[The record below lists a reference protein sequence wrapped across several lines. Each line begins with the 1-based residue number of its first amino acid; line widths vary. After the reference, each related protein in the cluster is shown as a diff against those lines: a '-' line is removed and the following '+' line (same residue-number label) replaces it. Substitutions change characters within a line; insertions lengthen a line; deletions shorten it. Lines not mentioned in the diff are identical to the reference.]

1 MSNELATYIPSD
13 PLDASRWSRLM
24 ARFMD
29 THPTEEA
36 LEPLFAHAEGPT
48 LERLLETLAGDPEAM
63 AEDHA
68 LLAWEALDVD
78 DLEAAQPPFE
88 AAFAL
93 APHHPEVR
101 ILEAV
106 LKLEPEARAE
116 RLEALA
122 GELRAALDEESQA
135 AMSAEEGVEDIGC
148 LRLHRCLREWA
159 YTLGELDR
167 PAEVVALA
175 DEIFRESGA
184 DAFGIF
190 PLFVHAALQVEDLD
204 ILDTW
209 TARMGTDS
217 PALMHW
223 LQTYLQHTAD
233 QPGAAFQSLRRARKA
248 TSGVDVALFKCE
260 AALPGLADL
269 PEGSEAPDL
278 PLPTDPA
285 SAAVVR
291 ILGPDL
297 SATPAFMA
305 WLRKMRTM
313 K

>member
-1 MSNELATYIPSD
+1 MSHELAAYIPSD

-48 LERLLETLAGDPEAM
+48 LERLLVTLAEDPEAM

-78 DLEAAQPPFE
+78 DLEAAQAPFE
-88 AAFAL
+88 SAFAL

-135 AMSAEEGVEDIGC
+135 ALSAEEGVEDIGC

-190 PLFVHAALQVEDLD
+190 PLFVHAALQVEDLG

-248 TSGVDVALFKCE
+248 TRGVDVALFKWE
-260 AALPGLADL
+260 AALAELTEDSEVPDL
-269 PEGSEAPDL
+269 PEPS
-278 PLPTDPA
+278 DPA

>member
-1 MSNELATYIPSD
+1 M
-13 PLDASRWSRLM
+13 
-24 ARFMD
+24 
-29 THPTEEA
+29 
-36 LEPLFAHAEGPT
+36 
-48 LERLLETLAGDPEAM
+48 
-63 AEDHA
+63 
-68 LLAWEALDVD
+68 
-78 DLEAAQPPFE
+78 
-88 AAFAL
+88 
-93 APHHPEVR
+93 
-101 ILEAV
+101 
-106 LKLEPEARAE
+106 
-116 RLEALA
+116 
-122 GELRAALDEESQA
+122 
-135 AMSAEEGVEDIGC
+135 
-148 LRLHRCLREWA
+148 
-159 YTLGELDR
+159 
-167 PAEVVALA
+167 VALA

-248 TSGVDVALFKCE
+248 TSGVELALFKWE
-260 AALPGLADL
+260 AALAELSED
-269 PEGSEAPDL
+269 SEAPDL
-278 PLPTDPA
+278 PEPSDPA

-291 ILGPDL
+291 ILGPDF

-305 WLRKMRTM
+305 WLRKMRSM

>member
-1 MSNELATYIPSD
+1 MSHELAAYIPSD

-29 THPTEEA
+29 THPTEAAQEA
-36 LEPLFAHAEGPT
+36 LFAQGDGPT
-48 LERLLETLAGDPEAM
+48 LEHLLEALAGDPEAM

-78 DLEAAQPPFE
+78 DVEAAQPHFE
-88 AAFAL
+88 AAWAL
-93 APHHPEVR
+93 APTHPEVR

-106 LKLEPEARAE
+106 LQLEPEARAE

-122 GELRAALDEESQA
+122 TEVRAGLDEESLQA
-135 AMSAEEGVEDIGC
+135 LSEGEGVEDLGC

-167 PAEVVALA
+167 PADVVALA

-223 LQTYLQHTAD
+223 LQAYLAFSQD

-248 TSGVDVALFKCE
+248 TRGVESALFQWE

-297 SATPAFMA
+297 SATPTFMA
-305 WLRKMRTM
+305 WLRKMRSM

>member
-1 MSNELATYIPSD
+1 
-13 PLDASRWSRLM
+13 M
-24 ARFMD
+24 ARFID

-36 LEPLFAHAEGPT
+36 LERLFGDGEGPT
-48 LERLLETLAGDPEAM
+48 LERLLETLAGDPFAM

-68 LLAWEALDVD
+68 LLAWEALDVND
-78 DLEAAQPPFE
+78 PEAALPDFE
-88 AAFAL
+88 AALAL
-93 APHHPEVR
+93 APTHPEVC

-106 LKLEPEARAE
+106 LKLEPEPRAE

-122 GELRAALDEESQA
+122 AELRGALDEESLA
-135 AMSAEEGVEDIGC
+135 AIAAEEGVEDIGC

-190 PLFVHAALQVEDLD
+190 PLFVHAALQAGDLD

-223 LQTYLQHTAD
+223 LQTYLLHTAD

-248 TSGVDVALFKCE
+248 TSGVDLALFKWE
-260 AALPGLADL
+260 AALPGLAEL
-269 PEGSEAPDL
+269 PKGAEAPDL
-278 PLPTDPA
+278 PLPSDPA

>member
-1 MSNELATYIPSD
+1 MSHELAAYIPSD

-36 LEPLFAHAEGPT
+36 QEALFAQGEGPT
-48 LERLLETLAGDPEAM
+48 LEHLLEALAGDPEAM

-78 DLEAAQPPFE
+78 DLEAARPSFD

-93 APHHPEVR
+93 APQQAEVR

-106 LKLEPEARAE
+106 LMLEPEARAA

-122 GELRAALDEESQA
+122 TELRSALDAESQA
-135 AMSAEEGVEDIGC
+135 ALAAEEGVEDIGC

-159 YTLGELDR
+159 YTLGELDQ

-190 PLFVHAALQVEDLD
+190 PLFVHAALQVGDLE

-248 TSGVDVALFKCE
+248 TSGVDLALFKWE
-260 AALPGLADL
+260 VALPGLEEL

-297 SATPAFMA
+297 AATPAFMG
-305 WLRKMRTM
+305 WLRKMRAM